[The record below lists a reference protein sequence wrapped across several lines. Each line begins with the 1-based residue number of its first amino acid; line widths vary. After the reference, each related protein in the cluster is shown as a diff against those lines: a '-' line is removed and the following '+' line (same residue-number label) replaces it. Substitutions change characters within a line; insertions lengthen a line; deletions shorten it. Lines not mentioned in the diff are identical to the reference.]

1 MVGIVLIS
9 HSSGLAE
16 GAAELAGQIAGGARV
31 VAAGGT
37 DDGRLGTSTDRITA
51 AIAAADAGDGVLL
64 LPDLGSSVLSAL
76 SLLDD
81 LDPDPDGKRLRIADA
96 PFVEGAVAAAVA
108 ASGGAD
114 LESVADAARHARHAA
129 KFDEP
134 QPESPAATDTA
145 GASASHTASAHV
157 VLPANLHARPA
168 GRLSQEAA
176 KYTSTITI
184 EHAGKTIDPTGVLAV
199 MSLGAKL
206 GSTVTVHADGP
217 DADEAIKALAAIL
230 AEAE

>member
-37 DDGRLGTSTDRITA
+37 DDGRLGTSTERIA
-51 AIAAADAGDGVLL
+51 EAIAAADAGDGVLL

-81 LDPDPDGKRLRIADA
+81 LDPGGNGKRLRIADA

-108 ASGGAD
+108 ASAGLD
-114 LESVADAARHARHAA
+114 LDTVARSAEEARDAR
-129 KFDEP
+129 
-134 QPESPAATDTA
+134 
-145 GASASHTASAHV
+145 
-157 VLPANLHARPA
+157 
-168 GRLSQEAA
+168 
-176 KYTSTITI
+176 
-184 EHAGKTIDPTGVLAV
+184 
-199 MSLGAKL
+199 KL
-206 GSTVTVHADGP
+206 
-217 DADEAIKALAAIL
+217 
-230 AEAE
+230 